1 MKISFL
7 GATKTV
13 TGSKYL
19 VEARSKNF
27 LVDCG
32 LYQGQKEEQLLNREP
47 LDVMAKDVEA
57 IFLTHG
63 HLDHCGMIP
72 KFVKEGFQGKIFAT
86 AATIE
91 IAKIILIDSAK
102 IQEADA
108 SKYISPKNPLS
119 TPLYTSED
127 VQKTLELFS
136 VVEFDQTFSFHGLEI
151 TYRRAG
157 HILGASCVYIKDEK
171 TALFSG
177 DLGRIS
183 DPLMPAPSEI
193 YPCDLIV
200 MESTYGNRIHS
211 HLDPS
216 AELEKILE
224 KVVKEKKVLLVPSF
238 AVARAQLF
246 IHYLSEIFSRRED
259 LKIPAYVNSPMT
271 NSVTE
276 VYRNFSDQTKRSKEE
291 FSDSMSGVRFL
302 EYSKEYSKLNK
313 KKGPLIIIAASGMVS
328 GGRILEHLDHFGKY
342 ENNIVLLIGY
352 QGEGTIGYELR
363 NDRREISLL
372 GHKMTVKAQV
382 SFLEN
387 LSAHADQ
394 SELLEWLSTNK
405 NKSAKV
411 VLVHGDE
418 QAQIDL
424 KSKIEEKL
432 KLEVE
437 LSKTIKEVDC

>member
-19 VEARSKNF
+19 IEAKSKKF

-32 LYQGQKEEQLLNREP
+32 LYQGQKEEQLLNRES
-47 LDVMAKDVEA
+47 LGFMAKDLDA

-72 KFVKEGFQGKIFAT
+72 KLVKEGFQGKIFAT

-102 IQEADA
+102 IQESDA
-108 SKYISPKNPLS
+108 SKYTSEKNPLS
-119 TPLYTSED
+119 TPLYDAQD
-127 VQKTLELFS
+127 VQKSFELFS
-136 VVEFDQTFSFHGLEI
+136 PVEFDHIFSCHGLEV
-151 TYRRAG
+151 TFRRAG
-157 HILGASCVYIKDEK
+157 HILGASCVYIKEDK
-171 TALFSG
+171 TVLFSG
-177 DLGRIS
+177 DLGRLN

-193 YPCDLIV
+193 HHCDLIV

-211 HLDPS
+211 KKDPVI
-216 AELEKILE
+216 ELEKILE
-224 KVVKEKKVLLVPSF
+224 RVVKDSKVLLVPSF

-259 LKIPAYVNSPMT
+259 LKIPAFVNSPMT
-271 NSVTE
+271 NLVTE
-276 VYRNFSDQTKRSKEE
+276 VYRNYSEQTNLTKES

-302 EYSKEYSKLNK
+302 EFSKEYSKLNK
-313 KKGPLIIIAASGMVS
+313 RKGPLIIIAASGMVS
-328 GGRILEHLDHFGKY
+328 GGRVLEHLDHFGKY
-342 ENNIVLLIGY
+342 DNNIVLLIGY
-352 QGEGTIGYELR
+352 QGEGTIGHDLQHDK
-363 NDRREISLL
+363 NEISLL

-382 SFLEN
+382 NFLEN

-405 NKSAKV
+405 NPEAKV

-418 QAQIDL
+418 QAQLEL
-424 KSKIEEKL
+424 KSVIEQKL
-432 KLEVE
+432 KLEVD
-437 LSKTIKEVDC
+437 LSKVIKEIDC